1 MGAEDVIID
10 YWVVSIWDDKL
21 VPELYSGH
29 DQIIVKIELH
39 ALY

>member
-10 YWVVSIWDDKL
+10 YWVVSIWDGKL
-21 VPELYSGH
+21 VLELYSGH
-29 DQIIVKIELH
+29 DQIIVKIELN